1 MKSYLKLILFGIVF
15 LVVNNVN
22 AQDSSFLKSLYKDF
36 LKYGTIY
43 GAGDLRNSIEA
54 AEPVYFVRTGEGGN
68 LYDIP
73 RVEDNTPEY
82 PFDYRIGFG
91 IRKLARFNY
100 ERKPRNFYDGTENQ
114 LAFTAPTSAFQ
125 GLEYQFH
132 YENERWR
139 GEYFK
144 NHRYFIKHT
153 GKYHIIK
160 AESREV
166 GKINL
171 QYQSAEVRARLPI
184 GKKFSIS
191 GGVIYRTHDRP
202 YGYNPIEIW
211 LNETTMDEFG
221 NMYPT
226 NPWYTLG
233 YEYGYQDV
241 PYTETSVDLAT
252 GEEIIKYDW
261 YWLNPQGDRVA
272 DSDLEF
278 RDTYFTR
285 LMNRY
290 NKEVWSQLDRFG
302 EIAPIIGFDFYHYK
316 NNFWL
321 HAYANYILPY
331 HKYIEGDEQYSYLHR
346 NGWGAGGYN
355 TNHSKGKGDQWVDY
369 SFGTNFGWRVGKHLG
384 IFIEGEY
391 AKMWDSKLFNT
402 SFGIN
407 YTFK

>member
-54 AEPVYFVRTGEGGN
+54 AEPVYFVITGEGGN

-73 RVEDNTPEY
+73 RVEDNIPEY

-241 PYTETSVDLAT
+241 PYTETSVDPAT

-285 LMNRY
+285 LMSRY

-302 EIAPIIGFDFYHYK
+302 EIAP
-316 NNFWL
+316 
-321 HAYANYILPY
+321 
-331 HKYIEGDEQYSYLHR
+331 
-346 NGWGAGGYN
+346 
-355 TNHSKGKGDQWVDY
+355 
-369 SFGTNFGWRVGKHLG
+369 
-384 IFIEGEY
+384 
-391 AKMWDSKLFNT
+391 
-402 SFGIN
+402 
-407 YTFK
+407 